1 MNTFSPFVT
10 SQTINDIQTESSV
23 FSGTI
28 PTSVSET
35 PVNVSDK
42 KTIGNTPYITP
53 DHAWSEQINRSEI
66 MLVIKKTEQVITAL
80 YMLTDLWD
88 NVSMRTDVRDMTEKL
103 LKYSCNTVMEDIDI
117 SETLREYQNSIQSTE
132 INVSEDVL
140 YKLRN
145 TIRNVSETCEC
156 LLSYLLVAHQY
167 RYVSLMN
174 LQVLETQVGLLVTGY
189 NTIYQGHV
197 KTIRD
202 IRQTVS
208 DLVRDINNNQGHD
221 TDQQV
226 TTSETLTRD
235 TGIQLSDFFTD
246 VPDNRDTRHE
256 VMNHITSDDASQ
268 ISDKKIEKTVPQ
280 IVYSVET
287 LTDRQR
293 HIRDIIKYTGD
304 VSVNHIAEMFPEM
317 SKKTLQRDL
326 NILILCGVIE
336 RTGDKRWA
344 VYRVV

>member
-28 PTSVSET
+28 STPISET
-35 PVNVSDK
+35 SVNVSDK

-53 DHAWSEQINRSEI
+53 DHTWSEHINRSEI

-80 YMLTDLWD
+80 HMLTDLWD
-88 NVSMRTDVRDMTEKL
+88 NMSMRTDVRDMTEKL

-156 LLSYLLVAHQY
+156 LLSYLSVAHQY

-208 DLVRDINNNQGHD
+208 NLVRDIDSHQGHD

-235 TGIQLSDFFTD
+235 TGIHLVDFFTD
-246 VPDNRDTRHE
+246 ISTSSHQVIMEDTSHVADN
-256 VMNHITSDDASQ
+256 SSQ